1 MNKETTSKLRSYRSF
16 FAAFSA
22 MRLSLTCYRALH
34 VNVDKA
40 RMILRPDKSI
50 TTEPHHVWPSLTDE
64 QWIKVETALKDL
76 ILADY
81 SKKNNVNAGSLTQVQ
96 DYHTSCVWQNWG

>member
-1 MNKETTSKLRSYRSF
+1 M
-16 FAAFSA
+16 
-22 MRLSLTCYRALH
+22 
-34 VNVDKA
+34 NVDKA

-81 SKKNNVNAGSLTQVQ
+81 SKKNNVNAGSLTQVKHPHPFCL
-96 DYHTSCVWQNWG
+96 YSSSSTT